1 MLQIFVALINNIAV
15 PCAVTAVVSPSCF
28 YYVFEPARTIKT
40 PFRYSVCGDF
50 QANTCINVKD
60 VPTLTEYQPSFSYSY
75 QCSSSIVQFYAP
87 AFISVCVITTF
98 LTPVGQL
105 LLQYW
110 HRRATPDT
118 LWYRALNR
126 TLPSILK
133 PLPDAAVDVKN
144 PTYRGFFQANHLLIL
159 LTNYLGL
166 LLTFGAVFPPLA
178 VALTVTLLSVT
189 TYIKLKLGRFLTNAV
204 NLNRFEYI
212 DLIEAECQRAGAV
225 EVLRRSAWLML
236 CFTCAFFTLF
246 VFDTLGDAVGFDRAY
261 WVLIVLP
268 LLPFVFMGV
277 LAGARKF
284 SLWWRGDS
292 AETKKARIVSGRFAG
307 DIEMK
312 SNLSLGTLDSRDSA
326 DSRYMRESSQASSSM
341 HITMSEIY
349 GEPTMNVLVMPNAT
363 NV

>member
-1 MLQIFVALINNIAV
+1 M
-15 PCAVTAVVSPSCF
+15 
-28 YYVFEPARTIKT
+28 
-40 PFRYSVCGDF
+40 
-50 QANTCINVKD
+50 
-60 VPTLTEYQPSFSYSY
+60 
-75 QCSSSIVQFYAP
+75 
-87 AFISVCVITTF
+87 
-98 LTPVGQL
+98 
-105 LLQYW
+105 
-110 HRRATPDT
+110 
-118 LWYRALNR
+118 WYRALNR

-326 DSRYMRESSQASSSM
+326 DSRYVRESSQASSM